1 MSSRNRWAGLR
12 TIHVKLAALS
22 SLVIVTGF
30 LVLFGFTYFFFT
42 GTLENQIHE
51 DLRYRLLQ
59 HWAAYKTGGV
69 DFIEDELEMERALA
83 GGEPIFVRV
92 ADSENRT
99 LFSDFPQEWKAFGIG
114 DADPGNLG
122 YEDKPGLLKS
132 GELDFSVMLLGFPLD
147 DGNFLQVG
155 MSTEEN
161 QRVIR
166 RFSEVLIFTLAPL
179 ALIAI
184 LAGLLITSRLLQPM
198 HRLITTVQ
206 SIKNTGDMG
215 VRVPVKDTGDEFD
228 TLGRLFNEMLGRIER
243 LIEGMRGTLDNVAH
257 DLRTP
262 LTRIILSVGMTLESE
277 DDPLVYREEMVRIF
291 DQTRQLQ
298 SMLNSILDIREAE
311 TGVIRLDREAV
322 DLGLLIEDVAELYRY
337 VAEDREITLET
348 QLAREVIVELDRNRI
363 RQVLANLLD
372 NAIKYTDPEGIV
384 RVLLA
389 EFDGHVAIRVID
401 SGSGIEEQELSRI
414 WERLYRGSRQKN
426 QDGLGLGL
434 SMVKAI
440 VEAHGGS
447 VDVESRVGRG
457 TEFRI
462 IFQKRKG

>member
-1 MSSRNRWAGLR
+1 MSSRNSRRSFR
-12 TIHVKLAALS
+12 TIHVKLATLS
-22 SLVIVTGF
+22 SIVIILGF
-30 LVLFGFTYFFFT
+30 LVLSGFTYFFFAT
-42 GTLENQIHE
+42 TLENEIHG

-69 DFIEDELEMERALA
+69 NFIKDEVEMERALA

-92 ADSENRT
+92 ADSSNRT
-99 LFSDFPQEWKAFGIG
+99 LFTDFPHEWKAFGVG
-114 DADPGNLG
+114 DIDPEDLG
-122 YEDKPGLLKS
+122 EDGKPETIKS
-132 GELDFSVMLLGFPLD
+132 EDLDFSVMLLGFPLD

-155 MSTEEN
+155 MSTAEN

-184 LAGLLITSRLLQPM
+184 LAGLLITSRLLQPI
-198 HRLITTVQ
+198 HRLIATVQ
-206 SIKNTGDMG
+206 SIADTGDMH
-215 VRVPVKDTGDEFD
+215 VRVPVKGTGDELD

-262 LTRIILSVGMTLESE
+262 LTRIVLSSGMTLEGEE
-277 DDPLVYREEMVRIF
+277 DIDVYREEMVRIF

-298 SMLNSILDIREAE
+298 STLNSILDIREAE

-322 DLGLLIEDVAELYRY
+322 DLGMLIEDVAELYRY
-337 VAEDREITLET
+337 VAEDRGVILET
-348 QLAREVIVELDRNRI
+348 DLAREVIIELDRNRI

-372 NAIKYTDPEGIV
+372 NAVKYTEPGGKV
-384 RVLLA
+384 RVVLS
-389 EFDGHVAIRVID
+389 EVEGRVEIRVLD
-401 SGSGIEEQELSRI
+401 TGSGIEEQELSRI
-414 WERLYRGSRQKN
+414 WDRLYRGRRHRN
-426 QDGLGLGL
+426 QGGLGLGL

-440 VEAHGGS
+440 VEAHGGWA
-447 VDVESRVGRG
+447 DVESRVGVG
-457 TEFRI
+457 SEFRLS
-462 IFQKRKG
+462 FRRKV